1 MFKIEKD
8 HRLWKQIDGCSK
20 YEISNYGKVR
30 NFKTKK
36 LLKTSNRNGYK
47 TITLTNDKGVR
58 VGLLIHRCVAMHFID
73 NPNPELFKNVLHI
86 DNDRQNPHYSN
97 LKWGT
102 QSENIE
108 HMYKTNKQVR
118 ENDNLAKG
126 ANHYLAKKVKMLS
139 IDGVFIQE
147 FESISL
153 AVEFLISNNI
163 TDKKILNHL

>member
-20 YEISNYGKVR
+20 YEISNFGKVR

-73 NPNPELFKNVLHI
+73 NPNPELFKNVYHI
-86 DNDRQNPHYSN
+86 
-97 LKWGT
+97 
-102 QSENIE
+102 
-108 HMYKTNKQVR
+108 KT
-118 ENDNLAKG
+118 
-126 ANHYLAKKVKMLS
+126 
-139 IDGVFIQE
+139 
-147 FESISL
+147 
-153 AVEFLISNNI
+153 
-163 TDKKILNHL
+163 